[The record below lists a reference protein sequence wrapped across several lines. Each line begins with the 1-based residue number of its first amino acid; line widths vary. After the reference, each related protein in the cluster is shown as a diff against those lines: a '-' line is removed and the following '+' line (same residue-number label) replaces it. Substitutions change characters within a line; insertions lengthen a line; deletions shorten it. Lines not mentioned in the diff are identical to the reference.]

1 MDFSAVYQRELKKDF
16 ESKKM
21 LVLHD
26 ANIDLLHLINEEK
39 VLKALNSYKLGYKNS
54 EMLEEIVLR
63 MLKIANS
70 TGGEIMIDD
79 LRDEFNNFKPFLQ
92 KDSERIIFTL
102 GGNAGNASIALA
114 RLGAEPWISTAVRDD
129 KYGRWIST
137 YLGENGVRTE
147 LLRIL
152 DGSREEAMT
161 YGIEI
166 PGRDRG
172 FLNDSTDLR
181 NFEISDK
188 VYGVD
193 FDGMLMLGLH
203 KLKTGFENALQFVR
217 EMRRKSRVISDGGDY
232 SSLSSKNIELLFEIF
247 RNTDLCCMNENEL
260 AFCLKASGRAAREG
274 KDAKSTFENAM
285 NFREALDLRCLN
297 IHTELY
303 SFDLSKEMLSIL
315 PTLEPAAFVVKTGLG
330 DAYVAG
336 RSFGFLQG
344 YGSLCG
350 LALGNTA
357 AVMKLEG
364 GEFPTMQK
372 IKGATIKIK
381 EKGKENVEEM
391 LRMLKA
397 EGAETEI

>member
-1 MDFSAVYQRELKKDF
+1 MQPLKTYGFFDIYQRELKKDL
-16 ESKKM
+16 ERKEM

-39 VLKALNSYKLGYKNS
+39 VLKALNSYKRGYKNS
-54 EMLEEIVLR
+54 ERLEEIVLR

-114 RLGAEPWISTAVRDD
+114 RLGTEPWISTAVRDD

-137 YLGENGVRTE
+137 YLRENGVRTE
-147 LLRIL
+147 LLRVL

-161 YGIEI
+161 YGMEI

-181 NFEISDK
+181 NFEVSNK
-188 VYGVD
+188 VHDVD

-203 KLKTGFENALQFVR
+203 KLKTGFDDALEFVR
-217 EMRRKSRVISDGGDY
+217 EIHKKSKIISDGGDY

-247 RNTDLCCMNENEL
+247 GNTDLCCMNENEL
-260 AFCLKASGRAAREG
+260 AFCLKASGRTARGG
-274 KDAKSTFENAM
+274 KDAKNIFENAM
-285 NFREALDLRCLN
+285 DFREALDLRCLN

-315 PTLEPAAFVVKTGLG
+315 PTLEPASSVVKTGLG

-344 YGSLCG
+344 YGNLCG

-357 AVMKLEG
+357 AMMKLES
-364 GEFPTMQK
+364 GEFPTTQK
-372 IKGATIKIK
+372 
-381 EKGKENVEEM
+381 
-391 LRMLKA
+391 
-397 EGAETEI
+397 